1 MLKIDQKASVML
13 SLVLNG
19 AVAAVVTVFCIKMP
33 EWLLLIVDVD
43 SDVYIPTLAAI
54 YFTAVLAYAAIVLLF
69 VLLNFIRKG
78 EVFTSLNVA
87 CLRAIS
93 WLCFGAALCYAVLSI
108 RYHAIAPIVA
118 LACAF
123 IGTIIRVIKNAFEK
137 AVEIKTEN
145 DFTV

>member
-13 SLVLNG
+13 SMILNG
-19 AVAAVVTVFCIKMP
+19 AVAVVVTVFCIKMP
-33 EWLLLIVDVD
+33 EWLLLFVINESLYV
-43 SDVYIPTLAAI
+43 PTLAVI
-54 YFTAVLAYAAIVLLF
+54 YFTALLAYAAIVLLF

-87 CLRAIS
+87 CLRVIS
-93 WLCFGAALCYAVLSI
+93 WLFFAAALCYAALSFH
-108 RYHAIAPIVA
+108 YSAIAPIIA

>member
-13 SLVLNG
+13 SMILNG
-19 AVAAVVTVFCIKMP
+19 AVAAVVTVFCVKMP
-33 EWLLLIVDVD
+33 EWLLLIVDSESNMYV
-43 SDVYIPTLAAI
+43 PTLAAI
-54 YFTAVLAYAAIVLLF
+54 YFTALLAYAAIVLLF
-69 VLLNFIRKG
+69 ILLDFIRKG

-93 WLCFGAALCYAVLSI
+93 WLCFAAALCYAALSFH
-108 RYHAIAPIVA
+108 YSAIAPLIA